1 MLALGYGLV
10 VVPPVAGAVV
20 PEAGGVVGAVVL
32 PEESEAGGVVGAS
45 VAGFAGAMVP
55 LDSPDAA
62 GAVVLLPDVAGAVVV
77 LLPEVAGAV
86 VLPLEAGGV
95 AGLFSLLPQLA
106 RPRPAANTRLRAMVF
121 DFIACSCS
129 IPQRENVSTATKFR
143 PPRGQMPFF

>member
-1 MLALGYGLV
+1 
-10 VVPPVAGAVV
+10 VAGAVV
-20 PEAGGVVGAVVL
+20 PEAGGVVGAVVVL
-32 PEESEAGGVVGAS
+32 EESDPAAGGVVGAIVPLEAPES

-62 GAVVLLPDVAGAVVV
+62 GAVVGAGAVVV
-77 LLPEVAGAV
+77 LLPEDAGAV

-95 AGLFSLLPQLA
+95 AGLFSLLPQPA
-106 RPRPAANTRLRAMVF
+106 RPRPAANIRLRAMVF

-143 PPRGQMPFF
+143 LPRAQMPFF